1 MASQPA
7 RNPAGRPRP
16 SEAYANTE
24 PACGTTRDISAYDQA
39 VNAIAMVAS
48 T

>member
-7 RNPAGRPRP
+7 RKPMDEPRP
-16 SEAYANTE
+16 SLAYAKTE
-24 PACGTTRDISAYDQA
+24 PAFGTTRDISAYDHA
-39 VNAIAMVAS
+39 VNPIAMVAS